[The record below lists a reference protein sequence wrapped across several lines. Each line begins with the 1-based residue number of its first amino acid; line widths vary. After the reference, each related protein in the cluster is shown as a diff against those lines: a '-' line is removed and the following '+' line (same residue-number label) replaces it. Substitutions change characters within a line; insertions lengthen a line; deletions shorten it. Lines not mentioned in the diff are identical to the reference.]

1 MRSLLAIVLLGLAS
15 FAWAESG
22 TLVRASDLKQKPFS
36 DAASAGKLSAGAR
49 VDIVARQGAWMQVK
63 SGSQGGWVK
72 LLNVRTGSGKG
83 NGGGIG
89 SIGSVLATG
98 SSGTTVTTGVK
109 GLSSEQIRNAR
120 PNYAE
125 LKKLDGYDATRQSA
139 AGSAAANGLKP
150 RSVPYVVSR
159 ATPSDTSSGNGNDPQ
174 NRRRGP

>member
-1 MRSLLAIVLLGLAS
+1 MRSLLAIVLLSLAS
-15 FAWAESG
+15 IAWAESG
-22 TLVRASDLKQKPFS
+22 TLVRTSDLKQKPFS
-36 DAASAGKLSAGAR
+36 DAASAGKLGSGAR

-63 SGSQGGWVK
+63 SGSQSGWVK
-72 LLNVRTGSGKG
+72 LLNVRTGNGRST
-83 NGGGIG
+83 GGGIG
-89 SIGSVLATG
+89 QLGSVLNTG
-98 SSGTTVTTGVK
+98 SSGTTVTTGAK

-159 ATPSDTSSGNGNDPQ
+159 AATSDSAPANDPQ
-174 NRRRGP
+174 NRRRSP

>member
-1 MRSLLAIVLLGLAS
+1 MKSFLAIVLLGLAS

-22 TLVRASDLKQKPFS
+22 TLVRASDLKQKPFT
-36 DAASAGKLSAGAR
+36 DAASAGKLGSGAR

-63 SGSQGGWVK
+63 AGSQSGWVK
-72 LLNVRTGSGKG
+72 LLNVRTGSGRG

-89 SIGSVLATG
+89 QIGSVLTTG

-120 PNYAE
+120 PNYNE

-139 AGSAAANGLKP
+139 ANSAAANGLKA

-159 ATPSDTSSGNGNDPQ
+159 ATTSDSTSGNDPQ

>member
-1 MRSLLAIVLLGLAS
+1 MKSFLIILLLGLANL
-15 FAWAESG
+15 AWAESG
-22 TLVRASDLKQKPFS
+22 TLVRASELKQKPFT
-36 DAASAGKLSAGAR
+36 DAASSGKLATGAR

-63 SGSQGGWVK
+63 SNGQSGWIK

-83 NGGGIG
+83 GGGGIG

-109 GLSSEQIRNAR
+109 GLSSEQIRNAK
-120 PNYAE
+120 PNYGE

-139 AGSAAANGLKP
+139 TNSATANGLKP

-159 ATPSDTSSGNGNDPQ
+159 ATTSDNGNGNDPQ